1 LFGGKNA
8 ISLLHFEV
16 EQFGGNQTL
25 GIYGLRRD
33 EESTKT
39 TEIKAAVTGAIIALV
54 MALFKLW

>member
-1 LFGGKNA
+1 
-8 ISLLHFEV
+8 LHFEV

-54 MALFKLW
+54 KALFKLW